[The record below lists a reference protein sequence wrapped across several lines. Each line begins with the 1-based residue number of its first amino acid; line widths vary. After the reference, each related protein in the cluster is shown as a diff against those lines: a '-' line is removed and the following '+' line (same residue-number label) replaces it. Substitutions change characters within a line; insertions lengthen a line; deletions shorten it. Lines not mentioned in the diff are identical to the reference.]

1 MGELAEPWV
10 VLFGVDHLVNIV
22 VVLRLWWKGYCW
34 KNTAWENMIKPDPAE
49 GKIDSLSTLMIRA
62 WAD

>member
-22 VVLRLWWKGYCW
+22 VVLRLWWGGI
-34 KNTAWENMIKPDPAE
+34 A
-49 GKIDSLSTLMIRA
+49 GKTRPGKT
-62 WAD
+62 